1 MRTMKTNIRKALG
14 GVGFDFLDCP
24 EMTYRK
30 LSLPGH
36 RETIADGYYC
46 SSPGNDEIKLVVYV

>member
-1 MRTMKTNIRKALG
+1 MKTNIRKALG